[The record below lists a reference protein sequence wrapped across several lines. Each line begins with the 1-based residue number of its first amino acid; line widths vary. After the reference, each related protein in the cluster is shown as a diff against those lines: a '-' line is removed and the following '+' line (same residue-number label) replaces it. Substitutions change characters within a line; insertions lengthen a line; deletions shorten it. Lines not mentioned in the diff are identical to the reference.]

1 MKKDPSMGS
10 TRPLFVSRASNAF
23 SSLAVTVAMA
33 VLTILALA
41 LGAVQDTKAE
51 SNSGSR
57 LLGVTK
63 VEDPTLEWSQF
74 AMVSL
79 PERSAAEEKPV
90 VISRKPLSS
99 PRSTFADPRKAKG
112 PAQEWMGMSKLAIPL
127 LVGDLVGGP
136 AMRAPTVM
144 TGQAVG
150 VVK

>member
-1 MKKDPSMGS
+1 MGS
-10 TRPLFVSRASNAF
+10 IRPLFVSRASNAF

-51 SNSGSR
+51 SNTGPG

-63 VEDPTLEWSQF
+63 VEDPAPEWPRS

-79 PERSAAEEKPV
+79 PERSAVSEKPV

-99 PRSTFADPRKAKG
+99 TGRSFAALRQPQG
-112 PAQEWMGMSKLAIPL
+112 PTQEWMGLSKLAIPL
-127 LVGDLVGGP
+127 LVSDLVGGRAVQTP
-136 AMRAPTVM
+136 AAM

-150 VVK
+150 VVSK

>member
-1 MKKDPSMGS
+1 MSS

-51 SNSGSR
+51 SNSGAG

-63 VEDPTLEWSQF
+63 VEDPATEWSQF
-74 AMVSL
+74 AAVAL
-79 PERSAAEEKPV
+79 PERSAAAEKPV

-99 PRSTFADPRKAKG
+99 AGRTFAAPRKAQG
-112 PAQEWMGMSKLAIPL
+112 PTQEWMGVSKLAIPL
-127 LVGDLVGGP
+127 LVGDLVGGQAVQTP
-136 AMRAPTVM
+136 AVM
-144 TGQAVG
+144 TGRSVG